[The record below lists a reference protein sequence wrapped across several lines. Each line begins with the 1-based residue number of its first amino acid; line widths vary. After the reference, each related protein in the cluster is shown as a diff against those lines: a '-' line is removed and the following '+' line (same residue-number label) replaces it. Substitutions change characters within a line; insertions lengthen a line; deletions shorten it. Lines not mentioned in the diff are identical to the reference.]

1 MAFDSLFIGVTG
13 LTAYQQQIDVI
24 SNNIANTGT
33 VGYKGQN
40 VTFQDLLYQNSTFS
54 SAPTQTNGGV
64 NGQEV
69 GNGVRIGTIDTN
81 FTQGGLQTTGVNT
94 DLAINGNGFFVLNN
108 TQGTGSPSYTRDGAF
123 SLNENGLLY
132 DPSSGLAVM
141 GFPIGA
147 NGNASQIAPPAPI
160 QVPFGLKSTAV
171 ATGAATAQHVGP
183 QGDQVFDMT
192 FGGNLNQADY
202 VTAVS
207 SAGAVVNMTTI
218 STTIYD
224 SLGDTHLVNITF
236 IPAASNNT
244 ATFGTITA
252 AQLQGATL
260 GGAAPLTITNATGTL
275 VTAATEWSYVISPT
289 DGSNFGAGAGKGVLG
304 GFMFFDQ
311 NGQWINSSSASGSV
325 ANPFTAANNTHQAGK
340 PPSGGNPPATGTG
353 DQLGVTTW
361 NNPNA
366 NNSSTTGNG
375 LPGNAIGLDFS
386 DMTALSSTAT
396 VNTVSQNGYAPGL
409 LSNITV
415 AADGTVNGDFTNGQI
430 TAIGKVALATFQ
442 NEDGL
447 TRVGANQFTASANSG
462 VPQYGFAGTGS
473 LGSIVSGALE
483 QSNVSIADEFTK
495 MILAQ
500 RSFEANS
507 RSITTAD
514 QDLQTVIALKSG
526 TGG

>member
-33 VGYKGQN
+33 TGYKGQN
-40 VTFQDLLYQNSTFS
+40 VTFQDLLYQNNTFA

-64 NGQEV
+64 NGQSV

-81 FTQGGLQTTGVNT
+81 FPQGGLQTTGVNT

-108 TQGTGSPSYTRDGAF
+108 TQGSGTPSYTRDGAF

-171 ATGAATAQHVGP
+171 ATGAAAAQHTGP

-207 SAGAVVNMTTI
+207 SAGATVQMTTI
-218 STTIYD
+218 STTVYD

-252 AQLQGATL
+252 AQLQGEVLPATV
-260 GGAAPLTITNATGTL
+260 TNATGTA
-275 VTAATEWSYVISPT
+275 VTAATEWSYIVSPT
-289 DGSNFGAGAGKGVLG
+289 DGSDLGAGAGKGILG

-311 NGQWINSSSASGSV
+311 NGQFINTTSAAAATPTAGGASLHV
-325 ANPFTAANNTHQAGK
+325 ASK
-340 PPSGGNPPATGTG
+340 PPAIANGNQVA
-353 DQLGVTTW
+353 VNVW
-361 NNPNA
+361 NAPNA
-366 NNSSTTGNG
+366 NNAATTGSG

-386 DMTALSSTAT
+386 DMTALAATPT
-396 VNTVSQNGYAPGL
+396 VNTVSQNGFAPGL
-409 LSNITV
+409 LSNITI

-430 TAIGKVALATFQ
+430 SAIGKVALATFS

-462 VPQYGFAGTGS
+462 TPQYGFAGTGS
-473 LGSIVSGALE
+473 LGSVVAGALE